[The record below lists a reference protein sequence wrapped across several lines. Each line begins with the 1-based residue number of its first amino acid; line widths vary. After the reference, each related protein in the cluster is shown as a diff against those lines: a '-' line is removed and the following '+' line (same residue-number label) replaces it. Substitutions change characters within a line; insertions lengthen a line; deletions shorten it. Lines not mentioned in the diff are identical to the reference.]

1 LTSTS
6 ASKPVTVLIP
16 EYVGKYTTNYPL
28 LAAAGVL
35 ALLPPA
41 VIALV
46 LNRHIRGMLSGSF

>member
-1 LTSTS
+1 M
-6 ASKPVTVLIP
+6 TVLIP

-41 VIALV
+41 VVALV
-46 LNRHIRGMLSGSF
+46 LNRHIRGMLSGSS